1 MRVCIVVEGCYP
13 YVMGGVSSWIQS
25 MINSQPDVEFVIQT
39 LITNRKGSGKFL
51 YTLPP
56 NVSAV
61 HEIYL
66 QDDDWCGKRRRRL
79 RLSTAQREALGNY
92 IMGRPADIPQML
104 SIFRTPNL
112 SVNDLMMGEDFL
124 SIVTEMYNARYQ
136 NLQFVDF
143 LWTIRSMY
151 LPLFFVLKTPSPEAD
166 FYHCVATGYAGMFG
180 VAAKLEHRARLL
192 ISEHGIYTRERE
204 EELIK
209 AKWVRGAYKDVWIE
223 YFGLMSRCA
232 YHYADRVTS
241 LFEDVRQ
248 LQVEL
253 GCPAEKT
260 IVTPNGINIE
270 PYKNIPLKEANDP
283 YINVGAVLRIAP
295 IKDVKTMISAFAIAK
310 QSVPN
315 LKLWLMGP
323 YDNDDPYAQ
332 ECFALVRAL
341 EVEDVVFTG
350 RIKVT
355 DYVGKMDILMLTSIS
370 EGQPLTILEGYAAK
384 KPTIATNVGNC
395 RGLILGEADDFGP
408 AGMVLPAMAVSKIA
422 EAIVKLATDE
432 PLRTKMGEIG
442 YRRLLTKYT
451 IDHMRGQ
458 YRELYQQMAQPL
470 KEGEL

>member
-25 MINSQPDVEFVIQT
+25 MITAQPDVEFVIQT

-51 YTLPP
+51 YKLPE
-56 NVSAV
+56 NVVAV

-66 QDDDWCGKRRRRL
+66 QDEDWCGRKPKRVRL
-79 RLSTAQREALGNY
+79 TTAQREALGNY
-92 IMGRPADIPQML
+92 IMGRPADLRQML
-104 SIFRTPNL
+104 GVFRTPDL

-124 SIVTEMYNARYQ
+124 SIVTEMYRSRYE

-151 LPLFFVLKTPSPEAD
+151 LPLFFVLRTPPPKAD

-180 VAAKLEHRARLL
+180 VAAKLEHNARLL

-209 AKWVRGAYKDVWIE
+209 AKWVQGAYKNVWIE
-223 YFGLMSRCA
+223 YFSLMSRCA
-232 YHYADRVTS
+232 YHYADKVTS

-260 IVTPNGINIE
+260 IVTPNGINADA
-270 PYKNIPLKEANDP
+270 YKDIPLKEPDDTWV
-283 YINVGAVLRIAP
+283 NVGAVLRIAP

-310 QSVPN
+310 QTVPHM
-315 LKLWLMGP
+315 KLWLMGP
-323 YDNDDPYAQ
+323 YDDDDPYAQ

-341 EVEDVVFTG
+341 EVEDVIFTG

-384 KPTIATNVGNC
+384 KPCIATNVGNC
-395 RGLILGEADDFGP
+395 RGLVLGEADDFGP
-408 AGMVLPAMAVSKIA
+408 AGIVLPAMAVSKIA
-422 EAIVKLATDE
+422 DAIVALASDE
-432 PLRTKMGEIG
+432 ALRVHMGEVG
-442 YRRLLTKYT
+442 YKRLYTKYT
-451 IDHMRGQ
+451 IDHMRAQ
-458 YRELYQQMAQPL
+458 YRELYRQMALPL
-470 KEGEL
+470 TKEEM